1 MARVPAVRLGRS
13 SLLVAALALL
23 VVGRPVEAQQ
33 RSAARS
39 RAPRPAA
46 AVTARRANPNGPFAR
61 AIDSVEVH
69 SDSLVAQSRALLGVR
84 YVWAGVSPERG
95 LDCSGLV
102 RYVFG
107 KLGLELPH
115 SAAQLA
121 HLGASVPNDTGAMRP
136 GDLLVFSQA
145 RSQRITHVGIYVG
158 DGRMVHASS
167 AKRAVIEVPFATYGH
182 GLRLRDVRRVVT
194 LAAAPLDS
202 TTRR

>member
-1 MARVPAVRLGRS
+1 MARVPARRLV
-13 SLLVAALALL
+13 LACALL
-23 VVGRPVEAQQ
+23 CAIGRPAGAQQ
-33 RSAARS
+33 RGATRARM
-39 RAPRPAA
+39 PRPAA
-46 AVTARRANPNGPFAR
+46 AVAARRANPNGPFAR
-61 AIDSVEVH
+61 TLDSVAVH
-69 SDSLVAQSRALLGVR
+69 SDSLIAHSRALLGVR
-84 YVWAGVSPERG
+84 YVWAGASPLG

-121 HLGASVPNDTGAMRP
+121 RLGTSVPSDTGAMRP
-136 GDLLVFSQA
+136 GDLLVFSQE

-167 AKRAVIEVPFATYGH
+167 AKRAVIEVPVATYH

-202 TTRR
+202 VLPR

>member
-1 MARVPAVRLGRS
+1 MVRVPTARLVRQSALA
-13 SLLVAALALL
+13 AALALL
-23 VVGRPVEAQQ
+23 VVGHPAEAQQ

-61 AIDSVEVH
+61 SIDSVEVH

-121 HLGASVPNDTGAMRP
+121 RLGASVPSDTGAMRP

-158 DGRMVHASS
+158 EGRMVHASS
-167 AKRAVIEVPFATYGH
+167 AKRAVIEVPVATYR

-202 TTRR
+202 TVRR